1 MALRLRAAGLACR
14 RAPLLAQRSAC
25 CTLRA
30 RPLSAAAAAPEA
42 KSWLTAGACLEDHA
56 AVFASLPKILGAYVG
71 SNSLS
76 PQLGESIMVAVNS
89 ANACPYCEGLH
100 GELARMAGVD
110 GSADLQAASSV
121 AECTA
126 VVDDVAISFARTFA
140 DCGGR
145 GEEVDAALAEVAAE
159 HGEGKAAS
167 VEALCWFLTW
177 GSLGGNTLNA
187 VLFEGRRGA
196 FEIAFAVYY
205 APLFVSAPSS
215 PLPPSLPSAVAQIL
229 SRDALRAGGD

>member
-196 FEIAFAVYY
+196 FEIAFAVY
-205 APLFVSAPSS
+205 
-215 PLPPSLPSAVAQIL
+215 
-229 SRDALRAGGD
+229 